1 MRGSDNCIV
10 TGNARTPGLSPKL
23 PQWIQEAWLLASV
36 DYGAAQVRSG
46 HLLLAL
52 LAGGVVA
59 TSPKPSQAPLHP
71 SVTLLPNDATVQSKS
86 YVS

>member
-1 MRGSDNCIV
+1 MSSIATLR
-10 TGNARTPGLSPKL
+10 
-23 PQWIQEAWLLASV
+23 WASAL
-36 DYGAAQVRSG
+36 GT
-46 HLLLAL
+46 LLLAL

-71 SVTLLPNDATVQSKS
+71 SVTVLPDDATVQSNS

>member
-1 MRGSDNCIV
+1 MSSIATLR
-10 TGNARTPGLSPKL
+10 
-23 PQWIQEAWLLASV
+23 WASTM
-36 DYGAAQVRSG
+36 GT
-46 HLLLAL
+46 LLLAL

>member
-1 MRGSDNCIV
+1 MSSIATLR
-10 TGNARTPGLSPKL
+10 
-23 PQWIQEAWLLASV
+23 WASALGTV
-36 DYGAAQVRSG
+36 
-46 HLLLAL
+46 LLAL